1 MAVKEGTDNTH
12 GQEDTGSQQ
21 YEKLGSQR
29 HLCSSYLLVHLVLYW
44 IARFFSNRV
53 DKALS
58 PVRVFDCKIE
68 NALVIDLQEL
78 REIFRDE
85 EVFASLN
92 LSRCQLYRHFSTNP
106 YGWIEL
112 STGNTII
119 TA

>member
-29 HLCSSYLLVHLVLYW
+29 HLCSSYLLVHLVLYC

-53 DKALS
+53 NEALS

-78 REIFRDE
+78 REILRD
-85 EVFASLN
+85 
-92 LSRCQLYRHFSTNP
+92 
-106 YGWIEL
+106 
-112 STGNTII
+112 
-119 TA
+119 

>member
-29 HLCSSYLLVHLVLYW
+29 HLCSSYLLVHLVSYW

-58 PVRVFDCKIE
+58 PVRVFDCKTE
-68 NALVIDLQEL
+68 NAVVVDLQEL
-78 REIFRDE
+78 REIFRDQ
-85 EVFASLN
+85 EVFASLD
-92 LSRCQLYRHFSTNP
+92 LGRCQLYRHFSTNQTV
-106 YGWIEL
+106 G
-112 STGNTII
+112 
-119 TA
+119 